1 MAIMI
6 AEALQERLR
15 VVEEEAVRVAQLA
28 SASTQPTEQ
37 NHYWLLATDLQ
48 REARELRREIQR
60 AIQNHIAEKIT
71 Q

>member
-1 MAIMI
+1 MGIMI

-15 VVEEEAVRVAQLA
+15 VVEEEVVRLTELA
-28 SASTQPTEQ
+28 SAATEPSEQ

-48 REARELRREIQR
+48 REARELRCEIQR
-60 AIQNHIAEKIT
+60 AVQDNIAEKIT